1 VALLPPSPNPFV
13 APTDR
18 DMLPS
23 ERRAFVKTHGACVFG
38 YERQKDGPSMS
49 VVGYVP
55 DDLGNIYITTMAERQ
70 KAKAV
75 ARSGKV
81 SVCVLDT
88 TWPFAYLQVY
98 CDATVERDPDFVCDV
113 MMAIGRRMS
122 GQELPES
129 ARKAVNEMRVR
140 EDRVVLRCAPYATFG
155 QPPRHLHRNDQTE
168 KITHW
173 LSGSVPWDA
182 EDPY

>member
-1 VALLPPSPNPFV
+1 MALLPPSPNPFV

-88 TWPFAYLQVY
+88 T
-98 CDATVERDPDFVCDV
+98 
-113 MMAIGRRMS
+113 
-122 GQELPES
+122 
-129 ARKAVNEMRVR
+129 
-140 EDRVVLRCAPYATFG
+140 
-155 QPPRHLHRNDQTE
+155 
-168 KITHW
+168 
-173 LSGSVPWDA
+173 
-182 EDPY
+182 